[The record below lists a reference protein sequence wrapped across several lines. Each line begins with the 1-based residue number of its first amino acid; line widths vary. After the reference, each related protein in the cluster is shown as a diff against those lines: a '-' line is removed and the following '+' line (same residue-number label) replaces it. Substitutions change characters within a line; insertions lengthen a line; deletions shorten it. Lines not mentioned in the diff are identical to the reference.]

1 MRGNWTRYMEK
12 ENISKFIKLY
22 NEVIDNNGNVKV
34 CGRDKCK
41 ELIEISDKIDKNTYY
56 GNINTGM
63 LNIEALK
70 TLHNKVVNI

>member
-1 MRGNWTRYMEK
+1 MEK

-22 NEVIDNNGNVKV
+22 NEVIDNNGNIKV

-41 ELIEISDKIDKNTYY
+41 ELIEISDKLDKNTYY
-56 GNINTGM
+56 GNIDTGM

-70 TLHNKVVNI
+70 ALHNKVVNM